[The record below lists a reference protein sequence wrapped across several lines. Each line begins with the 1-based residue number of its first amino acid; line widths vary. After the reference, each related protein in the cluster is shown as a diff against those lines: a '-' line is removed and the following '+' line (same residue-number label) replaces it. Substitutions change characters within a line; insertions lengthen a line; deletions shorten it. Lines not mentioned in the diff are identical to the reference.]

1 MPFRQF
7 GRGEDVGRAIT
18 QNTRWHVEWASGKT
32 RILSLTLDLKIIPG
46 SRMTVFS
53 VASSFPFGVVFR
65 GLSEVHS
72 KVVMSV
78 AL

>member
-32 RILSLTLDLKIIPG
+32 RILSSTLDLKIIPG
-46 SRMTVFS
+46 SQKAEARPVVQCGKPS
-53 VASSFPFGVVFR
+53 KAAVAT
-65 GLSEVHS
+65 
-72 KVVMSV
+72 
-78 AL
+78 